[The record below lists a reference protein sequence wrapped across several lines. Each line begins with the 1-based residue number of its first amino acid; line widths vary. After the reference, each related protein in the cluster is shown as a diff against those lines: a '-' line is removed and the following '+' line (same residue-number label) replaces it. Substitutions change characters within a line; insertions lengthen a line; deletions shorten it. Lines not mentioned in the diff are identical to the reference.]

1 MTGPAGRLAAAIL
14 LAALGTFQ
22 CTGTRDSSGGSSGRL
37 PEGPVDLLIADVRI
51 VDGTGSPWYRGQVA
65 VHGDSIVSVGNAA
78 PEAARRI
85 EADRL
90 VVAPGFI
97 DMHAHSEYGLLVDPR
112 ALGKVAQGVTTEV
125 LGEHLSAG
133 PVLGPAVDD
142 PMMVAPPIERDW
154 TTLGGYLDRLEAAG
168 VGPNVV
174 SYVGSGQVRA
184 SVVGYEERIPTEAEM
199 QAMEALVAEAM
210 EQGAFALAS
219 GMAYIPNA
227 FASTEELTRLT
238 RVAASYGGFYVSH
251 LRGGIEGLRE
261 GIAIAREAGTALEIH
276 HLNST
281 SGARIGEYAAEIRAA
296 RASGVE
302 VTGNVYPYIAG
313 WTYLR
318 SLLPRWAQEGGVERM
333 LGRIADPGDRGRLL
347 EELRHGEAERP
358 RWERTFVSSFR
369 DEVDGLSILDL
380 GAARGT
386 SPEEALLDLLLEQE
400 GEGFQISF
408 GNTEPN
414 LRQAL
419 ALPFTHIG
427 SDGSALAVG
436 MRTPMG
442 KPHPRSFGTHPR
454 VLARYVREE
463 GLLSLEEA
471 VRKMTS
477 GPANRL
483 GLSDRG
489 LIRPGMLADLV
500 LFDPDAIRDEATF
513 EEPERYPT
521 GIEWVFVNGVAVI
534 AQGEPTD
541 ALPGR
546 VLRGPGFSRTEEP
559 SRTGAAGR

>member
-1 MTGPAGRLAAAIL
+1 MRSMRRASVALLAAA
-14 LAALGTFQ
+14 AASLSTV
-22 CTGTRDSSGGSSGRL
+22 SGCGGEA
-37 PEGPVDLLIADVRI
+37 PAPIDLLIRNARV
-51 VDGTGSPWYRGQVA
+51 VDGAGGPWFRAHVA
-65 VHGDSIVSVGNAA
+65 VAGDTIVSVGPAEPAA
-78 PEAARRI
+78 AEVLDAAGMT
-85 EADRL
+85 L
-90 VVAPGFI
+90 APGFI

-112 ALGKVAQGVTTEV
+112 ALSKVAQGVTTEV

-154 TTLGGYLDRLEAAG
+154 TTLGGYLDRLESAG
-168 VGPNVV
+168 VGPNVL

-184 SVVGYEERIPTEAEM
+184 SVIGYEERAATPAELEE
-199 QAMEALVAEAM
+199 MEALVAQAM
-210 EQGAFALAS
+210 EEGAFALAS

-227 FASTEELTRLT
+227 FASTEELIALT
-238 RVAASYGGFYVSH
+238 RVAAGYGGFYVSH
-251 LRGGIEGLRE
+251 LRGGLEGLRE

-281 SGARIGEYAAEIRAA
+281 SGDRIADYAAVIAEARAA
-296 RASGVE
+296 GVE

-333 LGRIADPGDRGRLL
+333 LRRLTDPEERGRLL
-347 EELRHGEAERP
+347 GELRASEAERP

-369 DEVDGLSILDL
+369 PEVDGLSILDL
-380 GAARGT
+380 GAVRETG
-386 SPEEALLDLLLEQE
+386 PEEALLDLLLEQE

-427 SDGSALAVG
+427 SDGSALAAG

-454 VLARYVREE
+454 VLAKYVREE

-483 GLSDRG
+483 GLTDRG
-489 LIRPGMLADLV
+489 LVRPGMRADLV
-500 LFDPDAIRDEATF
+500 LFDAAAVRDEATF
-513 EEPERYPT
+513 QEPERYPF
-521 GIEWVFVNGVAVI
+521 GIEWVFVNGVAVV
-534 AQGEPTD
+534 AAGDPTG

-546 VLRGPGFSRTEEP
+546 VLRGPGHVER
-559 SRTGAAGR
+559 

>member
-1 MTGPAGRLAAAIL
+1 MNPMRRASVALAAAASL
-14 LAALGTFQ
+14 TAL
-22 CTGTRDSSGGSSGRL
+22 SGCGGEA
-37 PEGPVDLLIADVRI
+37 PAPVDLLIRDARVAD
-51 VDGTGSPWYRGQVA
+51 GAGGPWFRANVA
-65 VHGDSIVSVGNAA
+65 ISGDTIVSVGPAE
-78 PEAARRI
+78 PEAA
-85 EADRL
+85 EVLDAAGMTL
-90 VVAPGFI
+90 APGFI

-112 ALGKVAQGVTTEV
+112 ALSKVAQGVTTEV

-154 TTLGGYLDRLEAAG
+154 TTLGGYLDRLESAG
-168 VGPNVV
+168 IGPNVL

-184 SVVGYEERIPTEAEM
+184 SVIGYEEREATPAELEEM
-199 QAMEALVAEAM
+199 ESLVARAMEE
-210 EQGAFALAS
+210 GAFALAS
-219 GMAYIPNA
+219 GLAYIPNA
-227 FASTEELTRLT
+227 FASTEELIALT
-238 RVAASYGGFYVSH
+238 RVAAGYGGFYVSH
-251 LRGGIEGLRE
+251 LRSGIEGLRE

-281 SGARIGEYAAEIRAA
+281 SGDRIADYAAVIAEA

-333 LGRIADPGDRGRLL
+333 LQRLTDPEERERLL
-347 EELRHGEAERP
+347 GELRASEAERP

-369 DEVDGLSILDL
+369 PEVDGLSIRDL
-380 GAARGT
+380 GTVRETGA
-386 SPEEALLDLLLEQE
+386 EEALLDLLLEQE

-442 KPHPRSFGTHPR
+442 KPHPRSFGTYPR
-454 VLARYVREE
+454 VLAKYVREE

-483 GLSDRG
+483 GLTDRG
-489 LIRPGMLADLV
+489 LVRPGMRADLV
-500 LFDPDAIRDEATF
+500 LFDAAAVRDAATF
-513 EEPERYPT
+513 QEPERYPL
-521 GIEWVFVNGVAVI
+521 GVEWVFVNGVPVI
-534 AQGEPTD
+534 AAGDPTG

-546 VLRGPGFSRTEEP
+546 VLRGPGHVER
-559 SRTGAAGR
+559 

>member
-1 MTGPAGRLAAAIL
+1 MRSKNRVLAAFFG
-14 LAALGTFQ
+14 AAVTAGFG
-22 CTGTRDSSGGSSGRL
+22 CGGGSA
-37 PEGPVDLLIADVRI
+37 PAEVDLLIRGARV
-51 VDGTGSPWYRGQVA
+51 VDGTGGPWFRAQVA
-65 VHGDSIVSVGNAA
+65 VSGDEIVSVG
-78 PEAARRI
+78 PEEPPAARVLD
-85 EADRL
+85 ASGL
-90 VVAPGFI
+90 TLAPGFI

-112 ALGKVAQGVTTEV
+112 ALSKVAQGVTTEV

-154 TTLGGYLDRLEAAG
+154 TTLGGYFDRLEAAG
-168 VGPNVV
+168 IGPNVV

-184 SVVGYEERIPTEAEM
+184 SVIGYEEREATPAELEAM
-199 QAMEALVAEAM
+199 ESLVAQAMEE
-210 EQGAFALAS
+210 GAFALAS
-219 GMAYIPNA
+219 GLAYIPNA
-227 FASTEELTRLT
+227 FASTEELIALT
-238 RVAASYGGFYVSH
+238 RVAAGYGGFYVSH
-251 LRGGIEGLRE
+251 LRSGTEGLRE

-281 SGARIGEYAAEIRAA
+281 SGDRIAEYASVIAEA

-318 SLLPRWAQEGGVERM
+318 SLLPRWAQEGGVDRM
-333 LGRIADPGDRGRLL
+333 LARFTDPEERERLL
-347 EELRHGEAERP
+347 AELRARESERP

-369 DEVDGLSILDL
+369 PEVDGLSILDL
-380 GAARGT
+380 GVVRET

-419 ALPFTHIG
+419 AQPFTHIG
-427 SDGSALAVG
+427 SDGSALAAG

-442 KPHPRSFGTHPR
+442 KPHPRSFGTYPR
-454 VLARYVREE
+454 VLAKYVREE
-463 GLLSLEEA
+463 GLLPLEEA

-477 GPANRL
+477 APANRL
-483 GLSDRG
+483 GLTDRG
-489 LIRPGMLADLV
+489 LVRPGMRADLV
-500 LFDPDAIRDEATF
+500 LFDAETVRDDASF
-513 EEPERYPT
+513 QEPERYPR

-534 AQGEPTD
+534 AGGTPTD

-546 VLRGPGFSRTEEP
+546 VLRGPGYVER
-559 SRTGAAGR
+559 

>member
-1 MTGPAGRLAAAIL
+1 MTRGESLPARRPGPRPPLPGFFLLVAAW
-14 LAALGTFQ
+14 AACGA
-22 CTGTRDSSGGSSGRL
+22 
-37 PEGPVDLLIADVRI
+37 PEADLVITNVRI
-51 VDGTGSPWYRGQVA
+51 VDGTGSPWRQGSVAIRDDTIVA
-65 VHGDSIVSVGNAA
+65 VGRSA
-78 PEAARRI
+78 PEAA
-85 EADRL
+85 ETLDGGGMVA
-90 VVAPGFI
+90 APGFI
-97 DMHAHSEYGLLVDPR
+97 DMHAHSEYGLVVDPR
-112 ALGKVAQGVTTEV
+112 ALSKVAQGVTTEV

-133 PVLGPAVDD
+133 PVLGLAVDD

-154 TTLGGYLDRLEAAG
+154 TTLGGYFDRLEAAG

-184 SVVGYEERIPTEAEM
+184 SVIGYEERAATEAEM
-199 QAMEALVAEAM
+199 EAMEALVAEAM

-219 GMAYIPNA
+219 GLAYIPNA

-238 RVAASYGGFYVSH
+238 RVAASYGGFYVTH

-261 GIAIAREAGTALEIH
+261 GIRIARDAGTALEIH

-281 SGARIGEYAAEIRAA
+281 SGARIAEYAEIIREAHAA
-296 RASGVE
+296 GIE

-318 SLLPRWAQEGGVERM
+318 SLLPGWVQEGGVDRM
-333 LGRIADPGDRGRLL
+333 LGRITDREDRERLL
-347 EELRHGEAERP
+347 EELREREAARP

-369 DEVDGLSILDL
+369 DEVDGLSIVDL

-386 SPEEALLDLLLEQE
+386 SPEEALLDLLVEQE

-427 SDGSALAVG
+427 SDGSALAAG

-442 KPHPRSFGTHPR
+442 KPHPRSFGTYPR

-477 GPANRL
+477 APANRL
-483 GLSDRG
+483 GLTDRG
-489 LIRPGMLADLV
+489 LIRPGMRADLV
-500 LFDPDAIRDEATF
+500 LFDPEAVRDEATF
-513 EEPERYPT
+513 AEPERYPT

-534 AQGEPTD
+534 AGGEPTGE
-541 ALPGR
+541 LPGR
-546 VLRGPGFSRTEEP
+546 VLRGPGSR
-559 SRTGAAGR
+559 